1 MKISISGDT
10 DVGRHREHNE
20 DSHIVLYDNGQ
31 EWLEINNTEV
41 DISGSKGLIFAV
53 ADGMGGTN
61 AGEIASAL
69 TVDALKEKVREI
81 KAIPENQDQANKILN
96 SMILFAHNKIVREAK
111 SNKETKGMGTTIVLG
126 WIVNN
131 ILYIAWSGD
140 SRCYHYKR
148 GRVASLIPF
157 TDDHSLVWSR
167 VKLGEITPEQAR
179 LSDDSNLILQALGDT
194 LQSPKPDFRWTTI
207 EKNDRILICSDGLN
221 SMLSDIGMQQILD
234 FGSDPTDTCQS
245 LIKAANNAGG
255 RDNITVI
262 LADVLEESEILSQP
276 AITTRSAGKRWQLIS
291 IIILLLAIIC
301 AGIIS
306 LDRRYHYLKDL
317 KVKFQKI
324 INDKPDNRANPDKEI
339 KTTKT
344 ISESHTNQKQSNFE
358 NINKSEEIALVEKIP
373 LDTFEI
379 IVTLKKIE
387 SQIEDIEKNMKDWEP
402 GGAERDN
409 VFYTNNVD
417 SFLSI
422 HNHLKRIRISI
433 QQKAVIRKDITSSY
447 LIDNAW
453 ISDKFLDSLESA
465 VQREGQRFQNLIVST
480 KETSISPK

>member
-179 LSDDSNLILQALGDT
+179 L
-194 LQSPKPDFRWTTI
+194 R
-207 EKNDRILICSDGLN
+207 
-221 SMLSDIGMQQILD
+221 
-234 FGSDPTDTCQS
+234 
-245 LIKAANNAGG
+245 
-255 RDNITVI
+255 
-262 LADVLEESEILSQP
+262 
-276 AITTRSAGKRWQLIS
+276 
-291 IIILLLAIIC
+291 
-301 AGIIS
+301 
-306 LDRRYHYLKDL
+306 
-317 KVKFQKI
+317 
-324 INDKPDNRANPDKEI
+324 
-339 KTTKT
+339 
-344 ISESHTNQKQSNFE
+344 
-358 NINKSEEIALVEKIP
+358 
-373 LDTFEI
+373 
-379 IVTLKKIE
+379 
-387 SQIEDIEKNMKDWEP
+387 
-402 GGAERDN
+402 
-409 VFYTNNVD
+409 
-417 SFLSI
+417 
-422 HNHLKRIRISI
+422 
-433 QQKAVIRKDITSSY
+433 
-447 LIDNAW
+447 
-453 ISDKFLDSLESA
+453 
-465 VQREGQRFQNLIVST
+465 
-480 KETSISPK
+480 